1 MAFRQKI
8 VWKKKEYTKWEW
20 LIDRSQVRKLVLGAV
35 VIFWWMFVFWQVWNS
50 WKWVIASISKE
61 TVKAVAKQA
70 WESMTQDTTWNIN
83 VLVVWYAGEW
93 ERWGYL
99 TDTVMVASFN
109 PELWTVTFLS
119 IPRDLYVTYHKGW
132 RWRMN
137 GVYRAKYIDSWDSH
151 EEWAKYLMKK
161 VWQITWIDL
170 EYYAFVS
177 FDWFTDFID
186 SLWWVT
192 IDVPEDLI
200 DPYYPTN
207 DNGFQ
212 TLTIKQGTQTL
223 DGDLALKYA
232 RSRKTTSDFSRTIR
246 QQQIIKWVVNQ
257 VIWSMWLSNISKAKN
272 LYDDALKVINTNIS
286 SKEILW
292 MVKHLESN
300 KRFFSFVYTA
310 DCDKRYFEI
319 SYPWCLLV
327 NGNREEYGGQSVIL
341 PIWATPWNINYY
353 KHTKD
358 FAFRVIH
365 NQEFLLENAPIRV
378 FNWIDKKRAR
388 RNGYPIEWIATKLAI
403 DLKTQAFNVLDIA
416 NSDELVEKSVV
427 YVPDLASYS
436 STIDLLRIF
445 VDIDEVKLYEPG
457 KEYEWITII
466 MWNDY
471 MFDR

>member
-1 MAFRQKI
+1 
-8 VWKKKEYTKWEW
+8 
-20 LIDRSQVRKLVLGAV
+20 
-35 VIFWWMFVFWQVWNS
+35 
-50 WKWVIASISKE
+50 
-61 TVKAVAKQA
+61 
-70 WESMTQDTTWNIN
+70 MTQDTTWNIN

-257 VIWSMWLSNISKAKN
+257 VIWSMWLSNISKAKK